1 MEVLKHEIKHGE
13 YSAPLRCYIPSGA
26 PHAFFQKNRPA
37 MIVFPGGGYTHTYEG
52 EGEPI
57 ALKYVSAGFC
67 AFVLNYSVYPARF
80 PQALTEALMA
90 VGYVRENAEAF
101 GVDPHRIYVCGFSAG
116 GHLAACTGTLWNHA
130 CLDGHLE
137 GDRALYRPDG
147 MVLAYP
153 VITPLHKGS
162 YLNLFSKNE
171 DELTEEVIELLSLQN
186 QVTKDTPPAF
196 VWHNSDDT
204 GVPVECSLLFG
215 LALHRHKIP
224 FEMRVWENGG
234 HGVCLGTYVTKDY
247 HEIEKPLDCA
257 VWVDESV
264 RFLLR
269 H

>member
-13 YSAPLRCYIPSGA
+13 YSAPLRCYIPNGA

-186 QVTKDTPPAF
+186 QVTKDTPPTF